1 MRYEA
6 RQRILS
12 PQPSDQKQLLKVL
25 RPLQLF
31 LQSEHSKN
39 EALVADREY
48 LLKLIELRNEQWA
61 RHVSLLQS
69 RIEHMKTQEVKM
81 KTSNAAM
88 LELLVDMKERIA
100 SSYKEYAELA
110 ETDLEDAST
119 CIAALGH
126 EIKAL
131 KGKLINAETL
141 RLTGTY
147 DSTEIKDLKLELKKL
162 KHGYKALKSEKEA
175 KIAEKENQI
184 EALIAEKDFVRN
196 QFKIMEAEYVAA
208 VKLKNSDLDKSNEE
222 VKMLKKNLQ
231 AMEASILEKDS
242 IITAIK
248 EEMAASIS
256 EKNDAISQLKDK
268 LQTSNLKKDDMI
280 SRLNGEIENLK
291 IILKEKDQMI
301 SGLHT
306 DIANSAAHAGPICK
320 PADSRTSRTL
330 RSGTKR
336 SRECESVS
344 CAQPSTSKSVSGQ
357 RQHSTRSQGSASAST
372 AETRILFS
380 SSFKVPKLKN
390 ATTTSG
396 TKTNSRPRLFFYG

>member
-1 MRYEA
+1 MGNES
-6 RQRILS
+6 RQLILS
-12 PQPSDQKQLLKVL
+12 PQPSSRRELLKALRSLQLL
-25 RPLQLF
+25 F
-31 LQSEHSKN
+31 QSEHLKN
-39 EALVADREY
+39 EELLADREY
-48 LLKLIELRNEQWA
+48 LLELIELRNEQWA

-69 RIEHMKTQEVKM
+69 RIDHVKTQELKM
-81 KTSNAAM
+81 KEFNAAK
-88 LELLVDMKERIA
+88 LELLVDIKERKA

-119 CIAALGH
+119 CIEALGH
-126 EIKAL
+126 EITAL
-131 KGKLINAETL
+131 KGKLNNAETT
-141 RLTGTY
+141 RPTFAY
-147 DSTEIKDLKLELKKL
+147 DSTEIKDLTLELKKR

-184 EALIAEKDFVRN
+184 EALIAAQDFVRN
-196 QFKIMEAEYVAA
+196 QYKIMEAEYVAA

-222 VKMLKKNLQ
+222 VKMVKQNLQ
-231 AMEASILEKDS
+231 AVEASILEKDS

-256 EKNDAISQLKDK
+256 GKNDAISQLNDK
-268 LQTSNLKKDDMI
+268 FQASNSKKDDMI

-306 DIANSAAHAGPICK
+306 DVANYAARAGPICK

-344 CAQPSTSKSVSGQ
+344 CAQPSANKSASGQ
-357 RQHSTRSQGSASAST
+357 RQHYTRSQGSASAST

-390 ATTTSG
+390 ATRRKGIVVWSD
-396 TKTNSRPRLFFYG
+396 

>member
-1 MRYEA
+1 M
-6 RQRILS
+6 LC

-48 LLKLIELRNEQWA
+48 LLKLIELRNEQWT

-69 RIEHMKTQEVKM
+69 RIEHMKTQELKM
-81 KTSNAAM
+81 KNYNAAM

-100 SSYKEYAELA
+100 LSYKEYAELA

-119 CIAALGH
+119 CIGALGQ

-131 KGKLINAETL
+131 KGKLNNAETL
-141 RLTGTY
+141 RPTGTY

-184 EALIAEKDFVRN
+184 EALVAETDFVRN
-196 QFKIMEAEYVAA
+196 QFKIMEGEYVAA
-208 VKLKNSDLDKSNEE
+208 VKLKNSDLDKE

-242 IITAIK
+242 IISMIK

-256 EKNDAISQLKDK
+256 EKNDAILQLKDK
-268 LQTSNLKKDDMI
+268 FQASNSKKDDMI
-280 SRLNGEIENLK
+280 SRLNGEVENLK
-291 IILKEKDQMI
+291 KILKEKDQMI
-301 SGLHT
+301 SGLHA
-306 DIANSAAHAGPICK
+306 DMVKYAARAGPTCE
-320 PADSRTSRTL
+320 PADSRSSRTL
-330 RSGTKR
+330 RTGTKR
-336 SRECESVS
+336 SRESVS
-344 CAQPSTSKSVSGQ
+344 CARPSSSKSVSGRWQ
-357 RQHSTRSQGSASAST
+357 NSTRSRGSASAST

-390 ATTTSG
+390 TTTTCG
-396 TKTNSRPRLFFYG
+396 TTSKSLPRLFFE